1 MLELLAPLGAA
12 IAWVWH
18 EITKHKKE
26 KALQAISEA
35 DRERSYSERI
45 EARLKAREQEL
56 EKVLVE
62 LMDLKLTHAEPEEVL
77 KSIIESDSGISWA
90 TKDGV
95 LVAKSPHY
103 KDSVGRTFFWSGYT
117 VGIGYD

>member
-18 EITKHKKE
+18 EIVKNKKE
-26 KALQAISEA
+26 RALQAISEA

-56 EKVLVE
+56 EKALD
-62 LMDLKLTHAEPEEVL
+62 MNLKLAKPEEVL

-90 TKDGV
+90 TKDGI
-95 LVAKSPHY
+95 LVAKSPNY
-103 KDSVGRTFFWSGYT
+103 KDSVGRTFFWSGYMI
-117 VGIGYD
+117 GIGYD